1 MMLKRSMPD
10 SSLNEWLRRLEL
22 LHPVEIELGLERV
35 TEVARSLGLLES
47 PPRTITVAG
56 TNGKG
61 SVVAVVSAGLR
72 AAGFRVGTYT
82 SPHLVRFNERIC
94 IDEVAV
100 ADADLVSAFSV
111 IDSARGQISLTY
123 FEFATLAALWLF
135 RERRVDWQVL
145 EVGLG
150 GRLDAVN
157 IIDADFSAI
166 TSIGLDHIEWLGSD
180 RETIAIEKAGVARQ
194 GQVCVVADPQPP
206 ATLIAALSERGS
218 IPMFIDR
225 DWRVG
230 AGEFVSA
237 QGQHVPLPEVSGLLP
252 ANIGAGLQVL
262 ELAGISLDSS
272 VLSCV
277 SSIHL
282 PGRRHRLRFGALE
295 VWLDVAHNTEAV
307 RELVAML
314 RSHPCEGATRVMFG
328 VMGDKPIRDMI
339 SACREVVD
347 EWNVIEL
354 GHVPRAMPADQLAEK
369 IGLSDV
375 VSVGP
380 FATVWD
386 AVMQRAEPGDRIVIF
401 GSFFTV
407 GAAYSEF
414 GDSVRT
420 SGDG

>member
-10 SSLNEWLRRLEL
+10 SSLSEWLRRLEL

-35 TEVARSLGLLES
+35 TAVARSLGLLES

-94 IDEVAV
+94 IDEAAV
-100 ADADLVSAFSV
+100 PDRDLVSAFSE

-180 RETIAIEKAGVARQ
+180 REAIAIEKAGVARQ
-194 GQVCVVADPQPP
+194 GQVCVVADRQPP

-230 AGEFVSA
+230 EGEFLSA
-237 QGQHVPLPEVSGLLP
+237 QGQRVTLPEVNGLLP

-272 VLSCV
+272 VLSRV
-277 SSIHL
+277 ASIHL
-282 PGRRHRLRFGALE
+282 PGRRHQLRFGALD

-307 RELVAML
+307 RELVALL
-314 RSHPCEGATRVMFG
+314 RSQPCGGATRALFG

-339 SACREVVD
+339 FACREVVD